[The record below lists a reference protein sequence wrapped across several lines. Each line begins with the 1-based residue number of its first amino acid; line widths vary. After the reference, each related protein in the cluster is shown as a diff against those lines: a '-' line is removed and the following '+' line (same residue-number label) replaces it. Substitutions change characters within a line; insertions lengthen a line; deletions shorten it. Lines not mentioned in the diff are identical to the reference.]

1 MSTFFL
7 ILGYLGL
14 LPAQLSVHVP
24 VYNLYQEKGLI
35 SLASLSNVILEKR
48 YATSN
53 NVCGLVLDSDGCCY
67 LREVAYAK
75 FLRASEILR
84 AEHPKMKF
92 IIYDAYRSP
101 KVQSKLWE
109 KVKGTPNARYVAY
122 PKCVS
127 MHSLGLAL
135 DLTIADSLGKPLD
148 MGTDYDSFTQLA
160 QPRFESQS
168 LHSGALSKAQ
178 YENRLLLRSIMKR
191 AGFFQLQSEWWHY
204 EALHQKFAHSHYKV
218 IE

>member
-1 MSTFFL
+1 MATFFL
-7 ILGYLGL
+7 ILTYFGL
-14 LPAQLSVHVP
+14 FPAQLGAHVP
-24 VYNLYQEKGLI
+24 IHNFYQEKGLI
-35 SLASLSNVILEKR
+35 SLASISNVVLEKR

-53 NVCGLVLDSDGCCY
+53 NFCGVPLDSERCCY
-67 LREVAYAK
+67 LRDIAFNK
-75 FLRASEILR
+75 FGSACAILASE
-84 AEHPKMKF
+84 HPHYTF
-92 IIYDAYRSP
+92 IVYDAYRSP
-101 KVQSKLWE
+101 TVQTKLWQH
-109 KVKGTPNARYVAY
+109 VKGTPNARYVAY

-148 MGTDYDSFTQLA
+148 MGTDYDSFTNLA
-160 QPRFESQS
+160 QPRFELQS
-168 LHSGALSKAQ
+168 LHSGTLSKAQ